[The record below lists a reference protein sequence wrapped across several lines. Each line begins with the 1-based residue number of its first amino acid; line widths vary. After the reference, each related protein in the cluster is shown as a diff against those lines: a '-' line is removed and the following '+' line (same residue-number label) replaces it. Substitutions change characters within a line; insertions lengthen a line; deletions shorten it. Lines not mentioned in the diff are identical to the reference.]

1 MEENAEREQDLCRE
15 KFQKKFKVD
24 MRVFVCLFNS
34 FFFFGGKWGGDS
46 TTMISLSSPHLK
58 SCITNIAENVL
69 TMRW

>member
-34 FFFFGGKWGGDS
+34 FFFFLEGNGVG
-46 TTMISLSSPHLK
+46 TAQL
-58 SCITNIAENVL
+58 
-69 TMRW
+69 